1 MRLITVTIYGG
12 QTQKKRKKREKEE
25 EKREEKEEKK
35 KEIHGDPSTQ
45 ALALKLGPLKH

>member
-1 MRLITVTIYGG
+1 MMMTVTIYGG

-45 ALALKLGPLKH
+45 ARELQLSTP